1 MLELLKEN
9 LSRVVT
15 LVQEKYGE
23 LTKSE
28 VSEIQETPNKLFDL
42 LETKFGVNRAD
53 AEKFLTENLGN
64 ISDIKGKLG
73 SEVSGVAD
81 KIGNLFGGDR

>member
-9 LSRVVT
+9 LSRVIT

-23 LTKSE
+23 LTQTE
-28 VSEIQETPNKLFDL
+28 ISEIQETPNKLFDL
-42 LETKFGVNRAD
+42 LETKFGVKRED
-53 AEKFLTENLGN
+53 AEVFLTENLGN
-64 ISDIKGKLG
+64 ISDIRGKLG

-81 KIGNLFGGDR
+81 KIGSLFSGER